1 MVANAGFDVLI
12 SVNPTWHSNFSYILD
27 VAESLG
33 ISFIVDPRPYNPSLG
48 NYEDWDGTCP
58 SYASHPAVLG
68 FIINDEP
75 STLKFSSLADMQNT
89 FDSIMPEG
97 KVCFINLLEASNSLS
112 GLYGSEI
119 NDPSDYDTKYAG
131 EFASSIPNADLYA
144 FDAYGLFDN
153 GQIRKS
159 YLCNFD
165 TWSNLSRINNKE
177 VWYTMISAGHTAGDQ
192 GGNYRYVTP
201 TIKEFRFQANLA
213 LTYGMNNLTHYV
225 FGTTDTDYECMAVLN
240 SNGTFK
246 ETTSIFTAV
255 STLNHEMK
263 ELDKVYSNYD
273 YQGTGTVHTGS
284 KVNLLFQNLNHTA
297 NLSSYGV
304 SATSTS
310 VSDVVVGV
318 FKESVSKEKA
328 YMVTNVGMSTDYT
341 STLAN
346 NYRYYNANVNYSNTS
361 TTFEM
366 TFNNSYKGAY
376 VYING
381 SSNYVSITNKTLSLN
396 LDAYAGAFIV
406 PVYY

>member
-1 MVANAGFDVLI
+1 
-12 SVNPTWHSNFSYILD
+12 
-27 VAESLG
+27 
-33 ISFIVDPRPYNPSLG
+33 
-48 NYEDWDGTCP
+48 
-58 SYASHPAVLG
+58 
-68 FIINDEP
+68 
-75 STLKFSSLADMQNT
+75 
-89 FDSIMPEG
+89 
-97 KVCFINLLEASNSLS
+97 
-112 GLYGSEI
+112 
-119 NDPSDYDTKYAG
+119 
-131 EFASSIPNADLYA
+131 
-144 FDAYGLFDN
+144 
-153 GQIRKS
+153 
-159 YLCNFD
+159 
-165 TWSNLSRINNKE
+165 
-177 VWYTMISAGHTAGDQ
+177 
-192 GGNYRYVTP
+192 
-201 TIKEFRFQANLA
+201 
-213 LTYGMNNLTHYV
+213 
-225 FGTTDTDYECMAVLN
+225 
-240 SNGTFK
+240 
-246 ETTSIFTAV
+246 
-255 STLNHEMK
+255 MK

-341 STLAN
+341 STLSN